1 MKRRL
6 FLIGSA
12 MLAVYALMAWTAV
25 GIGERSA
32 AVLRSILPHLLH
44 PTIGRWENGFARFYD
59 VPNSAVPIGT
69 FLVLLVAAFALYAAA
84 IHVIVRSRR
93 RADCLKIILAF
104 GVAFRLVLFPT
115 PLILENDLYR
125 YLWEGKATLAG
136 VSPYVHAPRVAL
148 CDPCTDDIG
157 RKLSALRNESPQSQT
172 VFDRIG
178 RNDVPAVYPPLSMGL
193 FAFAARL
200 RADSEWVMKA
210 MILGFD
216 IASMFVIVSILRA
229 MKRPP
234 AAVLIYAWSPLV
246 IKEFANSGH
255 LDAIGIFFLL
265 LAFLFWI
272 RRSRLCVVAGWT
284 CSILSKYFSLVLLPV
299 FWRRIGFSGLIA
311 AGILSAMSFVPFLLM
326 DPGGVAGISNTF
338 SGFVTFGKE
347 WKFNAGLFR
356 IIEFAVGDPAAKFI
370 GALVILGLMALL
382 ARKRID
388 SPRLAARAVLILL
401 FVSLALSP
409 IVNPWYATWLVPFL
423 CLTMSPAILVLTVL
437 VSVSYAGFIHSRE
450 ILWLTGVEWGVI
462 LFLLGYEMRRW
473 MGCSKHKVQLN

>member
-1 MKRRL
+1 
-6 FLIGSA
+6 
-12 MLAVYALMAWTAV
+12 
-25 GIGERSA
+25 
-32 AVLRSILPHLLH
+32 
-44 PTIGRWENGFARFYD
+44 
-59 VPNSAVPIGT
+59 
-69 FLVLLVAAFALYAAA
+69 
-84 IHVIVRSRR
+84 
-93 RADCLKIILAF
+93 
-104 GVAFRLVLFPT
+104 
-115 PLILENDLYR
+115 
-125 YLWEGKATLAG
+125 
-136 VSPYVHAPRVAL
+136 
-148 CDPCTDDIG
+148 
-157 RKLSALRNESPQSQT
+157 
-172 VFDRIG
+172 
-178 RNDVPAVYPPLSMGL
+178 MGL